1 MILLSLR
8 AVMIKSFFKNH
19 HTKQTI
25 YLAWPLVITQVGH
38 IITGMVDTIFL
49 GKIGPTEQAACILSN
64 NLYVLLMVFG
74 IGVSYATTPLVT
86 DAHHNNDLLKK
97 ASLFKNSLFINLAI
111 AVVCFVILFLSSGV
125 LKHMQQPA
133 EVVDLAVPF
142 FDVLIFSMIPIS
154 LFFTCKQYCEGLM
167 NTRMAL
173 IISVVGNLLN
183 IVLNYVLIYGKFGFP
198 ELGYL
203 GSAWASFI
211 ARAFMGISFLV
222 FIFKSPLTKEIGLV
236 YKQVKINWVELKD
249 LARIG
254 LNSGAQFT
262 FEVAAF
268 VIAGLMAGTFGK
280 EQIDAH
286 GIALSIAA
294 FTYMFAS
301 GISSAATIRV
311 GVYKAQQNWV
321 EIKNAGFTAIKL
333 VFIVMGFFGLLF
345 LSLSSVLP
353 MAFSSEV
360 VIIEQASKLLI
371 IAAMF
376 QLFDGIQVVA
386 IGALRGL
393 EDVKYPT
400 IITLVGYWLIALPLA
415 YFLAF
420 NLKLETIGIWFG
432 LLAALTFVA
441 IALFWRFNFLVK
453 KNLVGKS

>member
-1 MILLSLR
+1 MFNSL
-8 AVMIKSFFKNH
+8 FKNK
-19 HTKQTI
+19 HTKETL

-64 NLYVLLMVFG
+64 NLYVLLLVFG

-86 DAHHNNDLLKK
+86 DAHHNNDIQKK
-97 ASLFKNSLFINLAI
+97 ASLFKNSLVLNLSV
-111 AVVCFVILFLSSGV
+111 AVLCFVILFLSSDV
-125 LKHMQQPA
+125 LKYMQQPA
-133 EVVDLAVPF
+133 EVVELAVPF
-142 FDVLIFSMIPIS
+142 FDVLIFSMIPVS
-154 LFFTCKQYCEGLM
+154 LFFTCKQYCEGLA

-173 IISVVGNLLN
+173 IISVAGNLLN
-183 IVLNYVLIYGKFGFP
+183 IVLNYLLIYGKFGFP

-222 FIFKSPLTKEIGLV
+222 FIFKSPLTKEIGAV

-268 VIAGLMAGTFGK
+268 AIAGLMAGTFGK

-311 GVYKAQQNWV
+311 SVYNAQQNWL
-321 EIKNAGFTAIKL
+321 EIKNAGYTALKL
-333 VFIVMGFFGLLF
+333 VLLVMGIFGILF
-345 LSLSSVLP
+345 LIFSTVLP
-353 MAFSSEV
+353 LGFSDEIE
-360 VIIEQASKLLI
+360 IIELASKLLI

-415 YFLAF
+415 YLLAF
-420 NLKLETIGIWFG
+420 TFKMETVGIWIA
-432 LLAALTFVA
+432 LLTALTFVA
-441 IALFWRFNFLVK
+441 VALFWRFNFLVR
-453 KNLVGKS
+453 KNLTSKPL

>member
-1 MILLSLR
+1 
-8 AVMIKSFFKNH
+8 
-19 HTKQTI
+19 
-25 YLAWPLVITQVGH
+25 
-38 IITGMVDTIFL
+38 
-49 GKIGPTEQAACILSN
+49 
-64 NLYVLLMVFG
+64 
-74 IGVSYATTPLVT
+74 
-86 DAHHNNDLLKK
+86 
-97 ASLFKNSLFINLAI
+97 
-111 AVVCFVILFLSSGV
+111 
-125 LKHMQQPA
+125 MQQPV
-133 EVVDLAVPF
+133 EVVELAVPF
-142 FDVLIFSMIPIS
+142 FDVLIFSMIPVS
-154 LFFTCKQYCEGLM
+154 LFFTCKQYCEGLA

-211 ARAFMGISFLV
+211 ARAFMGISFLIL
-222 FIFKSPLTKEIGLV
+222 IFKSPLTKEINAV
-236 YKQVKINWVELKD
+236 HKQVKINWTELKD

-268 VIAGLMAGTFGK
+268 AIAGLMAGTFGK

-301 GISSAATIRV
+301 GISSAATIRI
-311 GVYKAQQNWV
+311 GVFKAQQNWL
-321 EIKNAGFTAIKL
+321 EIKNAGFTALKL

-345 LSLSSVLP
+345 LIFSSVLP
-353 MAFSSEV
+353 MGFSKEV
-360 VIIEQASKLLI
+360 QIIELASKLLI

-376 QLFDGIQVVA
+376 QLFDGIQVTA
-386 IGALRGL
+386 IGALRGI

-400 IITLVGYWLIALPLA
+400 VITLVGYWLIALPLA

-420 NLKLETIGIWFG
+420 TLKMETVGIWIA
-432 LLAALTFVA
+432 LLAALIFVA
-441 IALFWRFNFLVK
+441 VALFWRFNFLVK
-453 KNLVGKS
+453 KNLASKN

>member
-1 MILLSLR
+1 ML
-8 AVMIKSFFKNH
+8 KSFFKNN
-19 HTKQTI
+19 HTKETI

-64 NLYVLLMVFG
+64 NLYVLLLVFG

-86 DAHHNNDLLKK
+86 DAHHNNDVQKK
-97 ASLFKNSLFINLAI
+97 ASLFKNSLVLNLSV
-111 AVVCFVILFLSSGV
+111 AVLCFVILFLSSGV
-125 LKHMQQPA
+125 LKYMQQPV
-133 EVVDLAVPF
+133 EVVELAVPF
-142 FDVLIFSMIPIS
+142 FDVLIFSMIPVS
-154 LFFTCKQYCEGLM
+154 LFFTCKQYCEGLA

-173 IISVVGNLLN
+173 IISVAGNLLN
-183 IVLNYVLIYGKFGFP
+183 IVLNYLLIYGKFGFP

-211 ARAFMGISFLV
+211 ARAFMGISFLF
-222 FIFKSPLTKEIGLV
+222 FIFRSPLTKEIGVV
-236 YKQVKINWVELKD
+236 YKQVKINWAELKD

-268 VIAGLMAGTFGK
+268 AIAGLMAGTFGK

-311 GVYKAQQNWV
+311 SVYNAQQNWL
-321 EIKNAGFTAIKL
+321 EIKNAGYTALKL
-333 VFIVMGFFGLLF
+333 VLLVMGAFGLLF
-345 LSLSSVLP
+345 LTFSTVLP
-353 MAFSSEV
+353 LGFSDEVEIIKLASE
-360 VIIEQASKLLI
+360 LLI

-415 YFLAF
+415 YLLAF
-420 NLKLETIGIWFG
+420 TFKMETIGIWIA
-432 LLAALTFVA
+432 LLASLIFVA
-441 IALFWRFNFLVK
+441 VGLFWRFNFLLK
-453 KNLVGKS
+453 KNLNSKPL

>member
-1 MILLSLR
+1 MFNSL
-8 AVMIKSFFKNH
+8 FKNK
-19 HTKQTI
+19 HTKETL

-64 NLYVLLMVFG
+64 NLYVLLLVFG

-86 DAHHNNDLLKK
+86 DAHHNNDVQKK
-97 ASLFKNSLFINLAI
+97 ASLFKNSLVLNLSV
-111 AVVCFVILFLSSGV
+111 AVLCFVILFLSSGV
-125 LKHMQQPA
+125 LKYMQQPA
-133 EVVDLAVPF
+133 EVVELAVPF
-142 FDVLIFSMIPIS
+142 FDVLIFSMIPVS
-154 LFFTCKQYCEGLM
+154 LFFTCKQYCEGLA

-173 IISVVGNLLN
+173 IISVAGNLLN
-183 IVLNYVLIYGKFGFP
+183 IVLNYLLIYGKFGFP

-222 FIFKSPLTKEIGLV
+222 FIFKSPLTKEIGKV
-236 YKQVKINWVELKD
+236 YKHVKINWVELKD

-268 VIAGLMAGTFGK
+268 AIAGLMAGTFGK

-311 GVYKAQQNWV
+311 SVYNAQQNWL
-321 EIKNAGFTAIKL
+321 EIKNAGYTALKLVLLVMGIFGILFLIFSAVLPLGFSDEIEIIKL
-333 VFIVMGFFGLLF
+333 
-345 LSLSSVLP
+345 
-353 MAFSSEV
+353 
-360 VIIEQASKLLI
+360 ASKLLI

-415 YFLAF
+415 YLLAF
-420 NLKLETIGIWFG
+420 TFKMETVGIWIA
-432 LLAALTFVA
+432 LLTALTFVA
-441 IALFWRFNFLVK
+441 VALFWRFNFLVR
-453 KNLVGKS
+453 KNLNSKPL